1 MVSDKQHAAIG
12 LICLGVL
19 AIPVASRDLADSLV
33 RHWEMADTMGAYAG
47 TLQTYASEIFLEIDF
62 IGPIDTLIAWLGVLY
77 LVIGLLI
84 LALGPALGRGVQSLD
99 TPATSDSGD
108 TDEYV

>member
-1 MVSDKQHAAIG
+1 MEVTSMVNDKQHAAIG

-77 LVIGLLI
+77 LVIGLV
-84 LALGPALGRGVQSLD
+84 AWTWVAGVNRPVD
-99 TPATSDSGD
+99 AAADGSGS
-108 TDEYV
+108 DEYV